1 MVPRWMAVYVIYFH
15 EVLSLTASCGFINVL
30 PFFADQVIL
39 GVAFGAFLGT
49 FTTFF
54 PFTLL

>member
-1 MVPRWMAVYVIYFH
+1 MVPHWMAVYVIYFH
-15 EVLSLTASCGFINVL
+15 EVLSPTASCGFINVL

-39 GVAFGAFLGT
+39 GVVLGAFLGT